1 MEPDARERIERA
13 IHERF
18 DAGDLHGAATAGLR
32 GYGPEIFGVLVSLH
46 RDEAQAAEVF
56 SEFTER
62 LWRGL
67 PRFAWESSFRTWAF
81 TIARNASKNHGEATR
96 VRARAL
102 SPLPSGSA
110 LSAIA
115 EQIRTETL
123 PYLRTEVKD
132 GFARLR
138 QALPEDDR
146 LLLVLRVDKGMSW
159 NEVARVLQGEE
170 GPGDAA
176 AEKREAARL
185 RQRFATLKQ
194 ELLERAREAGLA

>member
-1 MEPDARERIERA
+1 MDPDARERIERA
-13 IHERF
+13 IRERF
-18 DAGDLHGAATAGLR
+18 EAGDLHGAATAGLR
-32 GYGPEIFGVLVSLH
+32 GYGPEILGVLVSLH

-67 PRFAWESSFRTWAF
+67 ARFAWESSFRTWAF
-81 TIARNASKNHGEATR
+81 TIARNASRSHAEAA
-96 VRARAL
+96 RARAV

-115 EQIRTETL
+115 EQVRTETL

-138 QALPEDDR
+138 QALPEDDQ
-146 LLLVLRVDKGMSW
+146 LLLVLRVDKDLSW
-159 NEVARVLQGEE
+159 NDVARVLRGDD
-170 GPGDAA
+170 GPLDPA

-185 RQRFATLKQ
+185 RQRFATLKR